1 IMYKM
6 NTRSATMESVATT
19 VLMWIFIMYAFV
31 FQAFAK
37 SIIANVMHLEMGIS
51 CLLPQGNRIA
61 TWMTYMSDVEWG
73 GATAFPLFGG
83 YITPK
88 KGSTLFWYN
97 LHASGEADYRTLH
110 AACPVLI
117 GNKWV
122 ANKWIHEYG
131 QEFRRRYP
139 DGFATIFRIDYGDVQ
154 RIHVQFLRPLK
165 FQIDLQKYMQNL
177 DTLSSPLEYQAV
189 AEQDSRA

>member
-1 IMYKM
+1 
-6 NTRSATMESVATT
+6 MESVATK
-19 VLMWIFIMYAFV
+19 VIMWIVIMYAFV

-73 GATAFPLFGG
+73 GATVFPLFGG

-97 LHASGEADYRTLH
+97 LHASGEA
-110 AACPVLI
+110 CPVLI

-131 QEFRRRYP
+131 QEFRRRC
-139 DGFATIFRIDYGDVQ
+139 
-154 RIHVQFLRPLK
+154 L
-165 FQIDLQKYMQNL
+165 L
-177 DTLSSPLEYQAV
+177 DPMA
-189 AEQDSRA
+189 